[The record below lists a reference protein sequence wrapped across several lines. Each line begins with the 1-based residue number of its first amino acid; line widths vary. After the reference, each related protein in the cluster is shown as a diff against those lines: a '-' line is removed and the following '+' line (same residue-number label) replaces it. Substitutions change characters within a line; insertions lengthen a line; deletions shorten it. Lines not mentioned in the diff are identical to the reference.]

1 MDEAVARVV
10 QRQPASPPPPP
21 RATPATLRP
30 SIAERRQKRSGGE
43 ERDEER
49 DKVVRG
55 GVGVSGRWR
64 SERVGGMVRVAERPE
79 RVGEGG
85 SVESRRDRSVWVAE
99 A

>member
-1 MDEAVARVV
+1 M
-10 QRQPASPPPPP
+10 
-21 RATPATLRP
+21 
-30 SIAERRQKRSGGE
+30 
-43 ERDEER
+43 
-49 DKVVRG
+49 VRG